1 MKLQFDLSCCVFALP
16 PDEPVLI
23 PPPDEP
29 LAAGAFDVE
38 DPEFEEPDVEE
49 PEVEVEEPVVDRV
62 VLPRVV
68 ETLSVPRVPAR
79 ILTLVEEP
87 PPTT

>member
-1 MKLQFDLSCCVFALP
+1 MKSRQFDLSCCCVFALP

-38 DPEFEEPDVEE
+38 DPEFEEPDVE
-49 PEVEVEEPVVDRV
+49 VEVPVVDRV

-79 ILTLVEEP
+79 ILTLVDEPP